1 MSNPYIPY
9 HPIIYV
15 RGFAGT
21 QGEIDDTV
29 GDPYMGFNI
38 GSTKSR
44 QVWDGKMRRYYF
56 ESPLVRLKDEPFRG
70 LDAMS
75 KELRWEYYAGLYEES
90 HRTNF
95 FVTTDLRGIRSSVR
109 NTPRNSSTCAVPTDS
124 NA

>member
-1 MSNPYIPY
+1 MANPHAPY

-21 QGEIDDTV
+21 QGEIEDTV

-56 ESPLVRLKDEPFRG
+56 ESPLVRLKDEPIWSDHGER
-70 LDAMS
+70 AACS
-75 KELRWEYYAGLYEES
+75 
-90 HRTNF
+90 RTTA
-95 FVTTDLRGIRSSVR
+95 TT
-109 NTPRNSSTCAVPTDS
+109 TSTSTART
-124 NA
+124 